1 MYNNHNLMSKV
12 CLEITGNIMQLF
24 IIYNETDIPWKMTK
38 SHIVHLWFWQYDCYC
53 GVLQHVRV
61 LFFCPVDFRNFTD
74 MISPSKDI
82 IWPMKCLTDFFI
94 V

>member
-38 SHIVHLWFWQYDCYC
+38 SHVCPSL
-53 GVLQHVRV
+53 VLA
-61 LFFCPVDFRNFTD
+61 
-74 MISPSKDI
+74 I
-82 IWPMKCLTDFFI
+82 
-94 V
+94 